1 MKSAVPLPLGA
12 AVALLGVFLLLQGC
26 CQVGAEISGRHIR
39 RITAVDLPSSNSSDV
54 TKARLKKLQI
64 KKGENCTK
72 AGSCSSSS
80 STTATPHANPEVKTV
95 SSFLEVDGLQE
106 GVHGDVPSYLTTHR
120 SSYDGGYGSYFD
132 GDDFDN
138 RTPGASKKSSFG
150 YEHHSGTE
158 PINFDAPLTTP
169 RISLFDDVH
178 AKMTEGIRQNLEDM
192 GNHGFPELGQRHGDD
207 VQLGQ
212 REVAIT
218 AQPPPTDKKNEATSL
233 EFVSKYSV
241 VYNDSK
247 SPFVRRDIVVENAT
261 HLDFETS
268 RIYTQL
274 QPEVNRTIYYISN
287 DTHSTIIPATDI
299 QNNTGTPGDEDSTTS
314 VSTKDRSFSRSHEP
328 RNDASNEINRTVTSD
343 MPVKV
348 VLLNNTNAELV
359 DSDTK
364 SSEKTESTSS
374 STRAEVTKDPES
386 NAVRPI
392 PTAGN
397 TKRLNRILVSSRG
410 RYNST
415 QVLEQPSHTPVPKSP
430 ENVVSSEEPKNE
442 SRSRYHLRRNGSNRN
457 GQQVE
462 SSTET
467 NRTST
472 EKSVLST
479 TTDNV
484 SLSQPTTSAGSIHN
498 DRDQVPADGFTKE
511 REESSAAGYVSSSA
525 SRAFSSRRPDMAA
538 KNKTR
543 DNEANGGGESSVV
556 VATANSS
563 SVNIEVVD
571 RRLSTLIRR
580 LQTNNTTPLT
590 ATTTN
595 EVTTESNAIVREFPA
610 SSSSSSRTS
619 VLQTTRP
626 NKTDNNEGNDI
637 VSFKNN
643 AYKPVTRNRGSV
655 RYGSQNNGTLE
666 NIPPTAA
673 TWTLVTLRG
682 RDNNTGLLRH
692 DGSTSDANMK
702 RLPSTRGRRPWS
714 GQERGSTTVAV
725 DQESTTSV
733 TTTAKSTKLSP
744 VTRVR
749 GASPQKPTTSSMQEN
764 RLSSVQVAAP
774 TTDQASESTVEP
786 TSTASEDTNISLP
799 VQITTETYSV
809 SWYKQT
815 ETLFS
820 GTSTMADVSTS
831 SDTDT
836 FPLSQVTVS
845 VVPVTTDGV
854 TTLSTESLVSTTKNY
869 EPTSVE
875 AVHTGAGLLQ
885 VFRSSA
891 ADDVSPSRDAERES
905 VTSTTQSW
913 FQGTTTRREND
924 QQYYYNKTSEE
935 DFGTSDSTVS
945 NTEEVNKQSSGNSD
959 TKLLE
964 DVHRPGNGENVTEGT
979 GLEGVYNQGDAFGTS
994 LEEENRDTAVTR
1006 QVDDNESP
1014 GNLSLVFGG
1023 TGESAPADSD
1033 GSQATSFDLTTDV
1046 VAGGATDESDDAQI
1060 VTTSTLPASFAVPQ
1074 SEQTTTWGSST
1085 SAIEWGAETTVPS
1098 IFADQFYLV
1107 LRINA
1112 TWPEFC
1118 DHLDEFK
1125 QSVVGL
1131 MRKHER
1137 QIETRQ
1143 VAVTNATHTLC
1154 QITAYMPTPDIEVEM
1169 YLADDSHA
1177 FDYQLTWDFYNLF
1190 KEYGLPVFPFQV
1202 STVEPNGSTS
1212 PDDGSDD
1219 GVGGAGMIAAITI
1232 SCIGAVCLVLIAVL
1246 WIVMRKRQQ
1255 KFNYGQRCTPVSLDA
1270 YSLDSVSV
1278 CGSVR
1283 RKGGAR
1289 NSKRSYGNAGF
1300 EDPTSPSHPMG
1311 FAALA
1316 NFILNR
1322 QSLEEE
1328 FAKIPQV
1335 TANVDDLPE
1344 GADTKNRY
1352 ANVIPL
1358 PETRVPLSLCEGEP
1372 LSDYINA
1379 NFVHGPKNA
1388 SKFYIACQAPMAST
1402 VTDFWRM
1409 IWEQQSK
1416 IIIMLTDLVE
1426 NGVEKSA
1433 DYLPPSEVL
1442 DCHRLFGDFQITL
1455 KKREV
1460 KDHYIISTLQLKNLI
1475 TNSWRE
1481 VMHLWYV
1488 SWPLQG
1494 VPEDISSMI
1503 TFLLE
1508 ARAYMRG
1515 GPCVVHCS
1523 PGTGRTGT
1531 VIACDLCIRDFETSR
1546 TVDIPRCVAQL
1557 RRDRAGCVQT
1567 RDQYVFIY
1575 QVINLYGTKLTGG
1588 ALDSM

>member
-1 MKSAVPLPLGA
+1 MKSGVPLPLGA
-12 AVALLGVFLLLQGC
+12 AVTLLGLFLLLQGC
-26 CQVGAEISGRHIR
+26 CQVGAEIGGRHIR

-80 STTATPHANPEVKTV
+80 STTATPHGNPEVKTV
-95 SSFLEVDGLQE
+95 SSFLEADGIQE
-106 GVHGDVPSYLTTHR
+106 GVHEDVPSYLTTNR

-132 GDDFDN
+132 GDDSDDG
-138 RTPGASKKSSFG
+138 TPGASKKSSFS

-158 PINFDAPLTTP
+158 SMNFDAPLTTP

-192 GNHGFPELGQRHGDD
+192 GNHGFPELAQRHSDN

-212 REVAIT
+212 REVTIT
-218 AQPPPTDKKNEATSL
+218 AQPPPTDKKNEETSL

-247 SPFVRRDIVVENAT
+247 IPFVRRDFVVENAT

-268 RIYTQL
+268 RIHTQL
-274 QPEVNRTIYYISN
+274 EPEVNRTIYYISN

-328 RNDASNEINRTVTSD
+328 RNDASNEVNRTVTSD

-348 VLLNNTNAELV
+348 VVLNYTHTELV
-359 DSDTK
+359 DSVTK
-364 SSEKTESTSS
+364 SSDKAAPTSS

-386 NAVRPI
+386 NAARPI
-392 PTAGN
+392 STAGN
-397 TKRLNRILVSSRG
+397 TNRPNRVMVSSRG

-415 QVLEQPSHTPVPKSP
+415 EVLQQPSHTPIPKSP
-430 ENVVSSEEPKNE
+430 GNISSEEPTNE
-442 SRSRYHLRRNGSNRN
+442 SRSKYNLRRNGNNRS
-457 GQQVE
+457 GQQVD

-467 NRTST
+467 IRTST

-479 TTDNV
+479 TTD
-484 SLSQPTTSAGSIHN
+484 SALLSQPTTSASS
-498 DRDQVPADGFTKE
+498 RDQVPADGFTKQP
-511 REESSAAGYVSSSA
+511 EESSAAGYVSSSG
-525 SRAFSSRRPDMAA
+525 SRAFTSRRPHVTA

-543 DNEANGGGESSVV
+543 DNEANTGGESSVV
-556 VATANSS
+556 VPTANSS
-563 SVNIEVVD
+563 SVNIEAVD
-571 RRLSTLIRR
+571 RRLSTLVRR
-580 LQTNNTTPLT
+580 LQTNNTTPAT
-590 ATTTN
+590 AATTN

-610 SSSSSSRTS
+610 SSSRTS
-619 VLQTTRP
+619 VLETTRP

-637 VSFKNN
+637 ISFKNN
-643 AYKPVTRNRGSV
+643 AYKPVTKSRGSV
-655 RYGSQNNGTLE
+655 RYTSQKNGTLE

-673 TWTLVTLRG
+673 TWALVTLRG
-682 RDNNTGLLRH
+682 RDNSTGILRH
-692 DGSTSDANMK
+692 DGLTSDVNMK
-702 RLPSTRGRRPWS
+702 RLPSTSARRPWS

-725 DQESTTSV
+725 DEENTASAS
-733 TTTAKSTKLSP
+733 TTAKSTKLSP

-749 GASPQKPTTSSMQEN
+749 GAGPQKPTTSSMQEN

-774 TTDQASESTVEP
+774 TTDQSSESTVEP

-799 VQITTETYSV
+799 VQITTETHSV

-831 SDTDT
+831 SGTDAV
-836 FPLSQVTVS
+836 PPSHVTVS

-854 TTLSTESLVSTTKNY
+854 ATPSTESLGSTTENY

-875 AVHTGAGLLQ
+875 AVHASTGLLQ
-885 VFRSSA
+885 VVRLSA

-905 VTSTTQSW
+905 VTSTTQSL

-924 QQYYYNKTSEE
+924 QQYYGKSSEE
-935 DFGTSDSTVS
+935 DLGTSDRTIS
-945 NTEEVNKQSSGNSD
+945 NAEEVNKQSFGNSD

-964 DVHRPGNGENVTEGT
+964 DVHHPGNGENGTEGT
-979 GLEGVYNQGDAFGTS
+979 GLEGVYNQGDAFGAS
-994 LEEENRDTAVTR
+994 LEEENRDTAVTH

-1014 GNLSLVFGG
+1014 GNLSAMLGG
-1023 TGESAPADSD
+1023 TGESASANSD
-1033 GSQATSFDLTTDV
+1033 GSQTTSSDLTTDV

-1060 VTTSTLPASFAVPQ
+1060 STTTALPESFAVPQ
-1074 SEQTTTWGSST
+1074 SEQTTPWSNST
-1085 SAIEWGAETTVPS
+1085 SAIEWGAETTIPS

-1125 QSVVGL
+1125 QSVVNL

-1137 QIETRQ
+1137 PIEIHQ
-1143 VAVTNATHTLC
+1143 VIVSNATPTFC
-1154 QITAYMPTPDIEVEM
+1154 KITADMSTPDIEVEM
-1169 YLADDSHA
+1169 YLAA
-1177 FDYQLTWDFYNLF
+1177 KNNTFDYQLTLDFYNLL
-1190 KEYGLPVFPFQV
+1190 KESGLPDFPFQIG
-1202 STVEPNGSTS
+1202 TVEPVGSTS
-1212 PDDGSDD
+1212 PDDVTDD
-1219 GVGGAGMIAAITI
+1219 GIGGGGMIAAITI
-1232 SCIGAVCLVLIAVL
+1232 SCIGAACLLLIAVL

-1283 RKGGAR
+1283 RKGGIR

-1311 FAALA
+1311 FTALA
-1316 NFILNR
+1316 NFVLSR

-1388 SKFYIACQAPMAST
+1388 SKFYIACQAPLAST

-1494 VPEDISSMI
+1494 VPEDKSSVI

-1546 TVDIPRCVAQL
+1546 IVDIPRCVAQL
-1557 RRDRAGCVQT
+1557 RRERAGCVQT